1 MENFIS
7 WLLDI
12 PPNYIIIFL
21 IALFY
26 TLEHLLNTPFKFKK
40 RPLHLFHN
48 VLFLIL
54 ASVVSFFFAIFQ
66 VWCIQ
71 WISDHQLGIFNQI
84 EIPFMAK
91 LIIGV
96 ACFDFTTYWFHRLA
110 HKLPIVWRIHR
121 VHH

>member
-1 MENFIS
+1 MENLINK
-7 WLLDI
+7 LLSI
-12 PPNYIIIFL
+12 PPNYITIFMVS
-21 IALFY
+21 LFY
-26 TLEHLLNTPFKFKK
+26 TLEHLPNTPFKFNK

-48 VLFLIL
+48 VLFQLP
-54 ASVVSFFFAIFQ
+54 SYVVSFFFAIFQ

-71 WISDHQLGIFNQI
+71 WISDHHIGLFNQI
-84 EIPFMAK
+84 EIPFVAK

-110 HKLPIVWRIHR
+110 HKLSWVWRIHR